1 MKKRLFLSFLITI
14 LFFGIA
20 YAALPVD
27 LVDREFGKFIST
39 PADKIAVLTTNTGT
53 APSLTSYFDGRKVT
67 AAAGTALPLSATT
80 LPFSSCTF
88 QSEIDNT
95 GNIVIGA
102 STADETLATRRGIL
116 LLPGSS
122 FTYDVPGDLLF
133 VYLDS
138 SVTGDGLTY
147 LCRQ

>member
-80 LPFSSCTF
+80 LPFSSCTV
-88 QSEIDNT
+88 SALESNT
-95 GNIVIGA
+95 GDILIGA
-102 STADETLATRRGIL
+102 STVDETPATRRGVL
-116 LLPGSS
+116 LLPASS
-122 FTYDVPGDLLF
+122 FTFDLGGDLLYIF
-133 VYLDS
+133 IDS
-138 SVTGDGLTY
+138 EVTGNGVSFF
-147 LCRQ
+147 CQQ